1 MEAFQKY
8 FNYKMTLCGC
18 GSLYL
23 IIEGI
28 AEDYQKI
35 NDKANKLSKFDFGW
49 FTNKI
54 ILHIQKMKDI
64 KEGKI
69 N

>member
-8 FNYKMTLCGC
+8 FNYKMKLCGC

-23 IIEGI
+23 ILEGI

-35 NDKANKLSKFDFGW
+35 NDTANM
-49 FTNKI
+49 
-54 ILHIQKMKDI
+54 ILV
-64 KEGKI
+64 GL
-69 N
+69 

>member
-8 FNYKMTLCGC
+8 FNYKMKLCGC

-23 IIEGI
+23 ILEGI

-35 NDKANKLSKFDFGW
+35 NDKANMIFVGL
-49 FTNKI
+49 
-54 ILHIQKMKDI
+54 
-64 KEGKI
+64 
-69 N
+69 

>member
-1 MEAFQKY
+1 
-8 FNYKMTLCGC
+8 MTLCGC

-35 NDKANKLSKFDFGW
+35 NDKANKLSKYDFDW

-54 ILHIQKMKDI
+54 ILHIQKNERYKRRKNKLMFIFFKV
-64 KEGKI
+64 
-69 N
+69 